1 MDEVCNTMFNWRV
14 FFPGSVMGLFPTAIK
29 LELSKKKGAA

>member
-1 MDEVCNTMFNWRV
+1 MKMCNTMFNCRV
-14 FFPGSVMGLFPTAIK
+14 FFPGSVMGLFPAAIK